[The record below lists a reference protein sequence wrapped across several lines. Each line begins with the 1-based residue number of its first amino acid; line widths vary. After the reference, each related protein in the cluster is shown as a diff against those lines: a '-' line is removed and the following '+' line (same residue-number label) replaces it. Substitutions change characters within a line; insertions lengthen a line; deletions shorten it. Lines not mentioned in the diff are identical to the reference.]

1 MGSGNVFFAHHEG
14 LVVLKF
20 VGEIR
25 YTMGASQG
33 LVISLAEFLDNLLK
47 EGKFE
52 DVLIDLSETT
62 SIDSTNLG
70 LLASVSQFTQ
80 EKLDKKPTIIA
91 TNDELIELL
100 ESIGFEEV
108 FHIVGDSKSPNVEL
122 QEVEEVHD
130 QGMGLTKVL
139 LDAHRSLMDLNKH
152 NNEMFKDLVQ
162 LLQAEVDSE

>member
-14 LVVLKF
+14 LVVFKF

-47 EGKFE
+47 KSKFE

-62 SIDSTNLG
+62 TIDSTNLG

-80 EKLDKKPTIIA
+80 KNLNKKPTIIA
-91 TNDELIELL
+91 TNDGLLELL

-108 FHIVGDSKSPNVEL
+108 FHIVGDSKSLNIEL
-122 QEVEEVHD
+122 NEVQEVHD
-130 QGMGLTKVL
+130 QGMGLTQVL
-139 LDAHRSLMDLNKH
+139 LDAHRALMNLNDK
-152 NNEMFKDLVQ
+152 NSDMFKDLVE